1 MQATKKQIRSNVFET
16 NSSSS
21 HSLTLSQE
29 ALVPAPFPPQ
39 VLRRGYVDI
48 SLGEFGWEWQRY
60 YDPIAKLSYLAT
72 QVTDGHV
79 PEDCPDNTDVST
91 YEHNQELQML
101 GQVVKE
107 HTGCEMR
114 IYGSGYIDHQSA
126 KSDGANGMELFADK
140 EKLKR
145 FIFDANSYI
154 QTGNDNSGPG
164 WHIPTDRGPELV
176 FVSRIVEVPKDYV
189 NVKLH
194 YYRHMEGL
202 ASAQGGIIDA
212 RREPQLW
219 ADLADKAILTEVH
232 LAPQSYLDYL
242 HGEYREYAVTDGPM
256 EYFKISG
263 DVVATRE
270 PGRQDGAFEHG
281 ATATFAVPQ
290 DLAKRIAQLDPH
302 GEREFLLENLTQ
314 RLNSYEQS
322 RAGQLEAYGKPTPY
336 LDKVIDELQAA
347 IAKLKPKA
355 KATSKPA
362 TKKVAAKKVVAKK
375 APAKK
380 VAAKKA
386 AAKKASSK
394 PAH

>member
-79 PEDCPDNTDVST
+79 PEDCPDNMDVST

-126 KSDGANGMELFADK
+126 KSDGANGMELFDDK

-154 QTGNDNSGPG
+154 ETGNDNDGPG
-164 WHIPTDRGPELV
+164 WFINTDRGQEKV
-176 FVSRIVEVPKDYV
+176 FLSRIAEVPKDYTS
-189 NVKLH
+189 VKLH
-194 YYRHMEGL
+194 YYRHMDGL
-202 ASAQGGIIDA
+202 ATTQGGMIDEV
-212 RREPQLW
+212 RDPQLW
-219 ADLADKAILTEVH
+219 AELVDKAIVTASH

-242 HGEYREYAVTDGPM
+242 GGEFRQYALTDGPM
-256 EYFKISG
+256 EAFKVSEQ
-263 DVVATRE
+263 VVSTRE
-270 PGRQDGAFEHG
+270 PGNQEGAFERG
-281 ATATFAVPQ
+281 ATVTFAVPQ
-290 DLAKRIAQLDPH
+290 DLAERLAQLDPQ
-302 GEREFLLENLTQ
+302 GERQFLLSNLTQ
-314 RLNSYEQS
+314 RLESYIQS
-322 RAGQLEAYGKPTPY
+322 RAGQLEAYGKPSPY
-336 LDKVIDELQAA
+336 LDKVIDELKAA

-355 KATSKPA
+355 KAASKPA
-362 TKKVAAKKVVAKK
+362 AKKAAAKKVVAKK
-375 APAKK
+375 VAVKK
-380 VAAKKA
+380 TAAKKA
-386 AAKKASSK
+386 QNQA
-394 PAH
+394 PQ